1 VRAQAK
7 PAATTVTGPK
17 GLITV
22 GVMLAALMA
31 VLDISIVN
39 VALTDIRSSFGTPLD
54 QIGWVSIGYMMAN
67 VVIIPMT
74 GWFQRRFGFRRYFT
88 ASIVMFT
95 IASVLCGT
103 AWSLPSLVVFRLLQ
117 GLGGGAIMPTAQM
130 ILFARYPKEE
140 HTMAGAL
147 FGLGAVTG
155 PLLGPTVGG
164 YLIDLAS
171 WHWIFLVNV
180 PIGIVA
186 ALIAWTS
193 IEEPGWAPPKD
204 ARVDTVGIGLLAV
217 GMASLQYALEEG
229 HRDGWLESP
238 LIVVLGFV
246 AIIALVTFVVH
257 ELETPAPIVDFR
269 VFANRTYAAGT
280 GINFLVGVALFSG
293 AYAFS
298 LYCGAVMRYT
308 ALEIGRIFL
317 AAGVIQIFVMPM
329 IGRFGAKVDGRYL
342 VGFGIV
348 LVSASLFM
356 SGSLTGTAGFWDL
369 TYPQMLRA
377 FGLGFVFVP
386 LTVMSL
392 ADLPMSQ
399 RGAATGLYALTREV
413 GGSIGTAWMGT
424 LIDTQTKVHT
434 EHITSHVDAYSPVAQ
449 DALATLQRGV
459 GAGLVRPLDGALQ
472 ILQMRIGFQSL
483 VRAFN
488 DAFVQA
494 ATVFALGFF
503 LVFLMKR
510 PDPSV
515 KVDGAH

>member
-1 VRAQAK
+1 MSEK
-7 PAATTVTGPK
+7 PSHGETTVTGPK
-17 GLITV
+17 GLITF

-39 VALTDIRSSFGTPLD
+39 VALTDIRASFGTPLD

-67 VVIIPMT
+67 VVVIPMT
-74 GWFQRRFGFRRYFT
+74 GWLQRRFGFRRYFT

-95 IASVLCGT
+95 ASSVLCGA
-103 AWSLPSLVVFRLLQ
+103 AWSLPSLVLFRLLQ
-117 GLGGGAIMPTAQM
+117 GLGGGAIIPTAQT
-130 ILFARYPKEE
+130 ILFARYPREE

-180 PIGIVA
+180 PIGLVA
-186 ALIAWTS
+186 ALVAWTS

-204 ARVDTVGIGLLAV
+204 ARIDTAGIALLAV
-217 GMASLQYALEEG
+217 GMASLQYSLEEG
-229 HRDGWLESP
+229 HRDGWLDSP
-238 LIVVLGFV
+238 LIVVLGLV
-246 AIIALVTFVVH
+246 AVISLVTFVVH
-257 ELETPAPIVDFR
+257 ELETEAPIVDFR
-269 VFANRTYAAGT
+269 VFSNRTYAAGT

-298 LYCGAVMRYT
+298 LYCGTVMRYT

-317 AAGVIQIFVMPM
+317 AAGVIQVVVMPL
-329 IGRFGAKVDGRYL
+329 IGRFGARVDGRYL
-342 VGFGIV
+342 VAFGIV
-348 LVSASLFM
+348 VVSASLYL
-356 SGSLTGTAGFWDL
+356 SGSLTISSGFWDL
-369 TYPQMLRA
+369 THPQMLRA

-386 LTVMSL
+386 LTVLSL
-392 ADLPMSQ
+392 SDLPSSQ
-399 RGAATGLYALTREV
+399 RGGATGLYALTREV

-424 LIDTQTKVHT
+424 LIDTQSKFHQS
-434 EHITSHVDAYSPVAQ
+434 HITSHVDVYSPVTQ
-449 DALATLQRGV
+449 ETLGLLQRTV
-459 GAGLVRPLDGALQ
+459 GAGLVRPLDAALQ
-472 ILQMRIGFQSL
+472 ILQMRIGLQAL

-494 ATVFALGFF
+494 AAVFASGFV

-510 PDPSV
+510 NDPKV
-515 KVDGAH
+515 KIEGAH

>member
-1 VRAQAK
+1 MPAAAK
-7 PAATTVTGPK
+7 PAVTTITGPK

-39 VALTDIRSSFGTPLD
+39 VALTDIRASFGTPLD

-67 VVIIPMT
+67 VVVIPMT
-74 GWFQRRFGFRRYFT
+74 GWLQRRFGFRRYFT

-95 IASVLCGT
+95 LASVLCGT

-130 ILFARYPKEE
+130 ILFARYPREE

-180 PIGIVA
+180 PLGIIA
-186 ALIAWTS
+186 ALIAWTT
-193 IEEPGWAPPKD
+193 IEEPGWAPPQD
-204 ARVDTVGIGLLAV
+204 ARVDTAGIALLAV

-238 LIVVLGFV
+238 LIVVLGLV
-246 AIIALVTFVVH
+246 AIISLVTFVVH

-269 VFANRTYAAGT
+269 VFTNRTYAAGT

-317 AAGVIQIFVMPM
+317 AAGLIQIVVMPL
-329 IGRFGAKVDGRYL
+329 IGRFGARVDGRYL
-342 VGFGIV
+342 VAFGIV
-348 LVSASLFM
+348 LVAASLYF
-356 SGSLTGTAGFWDL
+356 SGGLTGASGFWDL

-392 ADLPMSQ
+392 ADLPTHQ

-424 LIDTQTKVHT
+424 LIDTQTKVHLV
-434 EHITSHVDAYSPVAQ
+434 HITSHVDVYRPVAQ
-449 DALATLQRGV
+449 ETLSTLQRTV
-459 GAGLVRPLDGALQ
+459 GAGLPRPLDAALQ
-472 ILQMRIGFQSL
+472 ILQMRIGFQAL

-494 ATVFALGFF
+494 AAVFSIGLV

-510 PDPSV
+510 PNPGV
-515 KVDGAH
+515 KIDGAH